1 MVDVEAQPAQVI
13 VTIDRYQNFKA
24 WCKILKPMYSG
35 WWWYAW
41 QNSKTHIADAD
52 KWPYK
57 CEPIHKYKY

>member
-1 MVDVEAQPAQVI
+1 
-13 VTIDRYQNFKA
+13 
-24 WCKILKPMYSG
+24 MYSG